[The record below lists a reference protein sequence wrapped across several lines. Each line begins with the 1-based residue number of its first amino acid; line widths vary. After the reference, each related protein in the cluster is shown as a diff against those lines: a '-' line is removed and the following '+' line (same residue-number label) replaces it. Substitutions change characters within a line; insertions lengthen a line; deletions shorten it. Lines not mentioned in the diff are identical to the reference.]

1 MGRHVFISYSQRD
14 QRVAS
19 DVVDRL
25 EREGHQV
32 WIDRANLEGGMQ
44 WRPEVARN
52 IIDCDCFVVLLF
64 AGSVRSKHVIKELT
78 LAEEENKA
86 IIPVVI
92 SQTELT
98 PGIKLQLVGTQ
109 RIDCTGDFERGL
121 DQLLNAI
128 PGAPARASATAAR
141 QDPTLTNDDT
151 EFLGSMWD
159 SAAIDSQREVLLEEL
174 VRIDKKD
181 SGRGHGDP
189 ASDRRREELTKQLD
203 ELNKRGQ
210 KLSEKTRGMVEESN
224 RLIASLF
231 KNTDKKR

>member
-1 MGRHVFISYSQRD
+1 
-14 QRVAS
+14 
-19 DVVDRL
+19 
-25 EREGHQV
+25 
-32 WIDRANLEGGMQ
+32 MQ

-52 IIDCDCFVVLLF
+52 IIDSDCFVVLLSSS
-64 AGSVRSKHVIKELT
+64 SVRSRHVIKELT

-109 RIDCTGDFERGL
+109 RIDCTGDFERGI
-121 DQLLNAI
+121 DQLLSAI

-141 QDPTLTNDDT
+141 QHPTLPNADA

-159 SAAIDSQREVLLEEL
+159 SSAIDSQCAALLEEMS
-174 VRIDKKD
+174 RIDKKD
-181 SGRGHGDP
+181 SGRGYADP
-189 ASDRRREELTKQLD
+189 ASDRRIEELKKQLD

-210 KLSEKTRGMVEESN
+210 KLSEKTLGMLEKYN
-224 RLIASLF
+224 RLIDTVF
-231 KNTDKKR
+231 KNPDKKR